1 MRTKALAL
9 ITALTLAVVPPAF
22 AQTRVPG
29 VTDTEVT
36 VGLSMPLSGV
46 AAAWSNTGVAMEAWA
61 RHVNEQGGIHGRK
74 LKVVMKDDGYNPGRA
89 VANIQEMQ
97 NDVFMNVG
105 LLGSAILNAA
115 KDKVAE
121 ARLLTINPYG
131 NPAIWAKQP
140 KDKLRYVFVNYT
152 DYNDEG
158 EFLVTF
164 AATKLGAKKV
174 AVFHQNDEYG
184 KGGLEG
190 VTRGLKALGGKAT
203 LAAAV
208 SYEITDRELGTHAL
222 KLKDSGADTVIL
234 YPTITH
240 GANVIKE
247 MAKAGYRPKLV
258 ASFPLGDYLI
268 MYRLLGDLWEGAHF
282 SILSGA
288 AVAGDP
294 AGKKV
299 LDVLTK
305 QEPKLVGKE
314 NTALAGVTA
323 MILAV
328 EGLNR
333 AGKNLTRDSYVE
345 AMEGLKGFT
354 AQGLTPPIT
363 FGPNRRHGLNALRLL
378 RAVKAADSS
387 YAEVVPPQIFQPH
400 F

>member
-1 MRTKALAL
+1 MTARALAL
-9 ITALTLAVVPPAF
+9 VTALALAVVSPAV
-22 AQTRVPG
+22 AQTRAPG
-29 VTDTEVT
+29 VTDAEVT
-36 VGLSMPLSGV
+36 VGLTMPLSGV

-74 LKVVMKDDGYNPGRA
+74 IKVVMKDDGYNPGRA
-89 VANIQEMQ
+89 VANLQEMQ

-121 ARLLTINPYG
+121 AKLLMINPYG
-131 NPAIWAKQP
+131 NPAIWARQP

-158 EFLVTF
+158 DFLVTF

-174 AVFHQNDEYG
+174 AVFHQNDDYG

-190 VTRGLKALGGKAT
+190 VNRGLKALGGKAT

-208 SYEITDRELGTHAL
+208 SYEISDRELGTHAL

-234 YPTITH
+234 YPTVTH
-240 GANVIKE
+240 GANIVKE
-247 MAKAGYRPKLV
+247 MAKVGYRPKLI
-258 ASFPLGDYLI
+258 ASFPLADYLI
-268 MYRLLGDLWEGAHF
+268 MYRLLGELWEGAHF
-282 SILSGA
+282 AVLSGG

-305 QEPKLVGKE
+305 HEPKLVGKE
-314 NTALAGVTA
+314 NTALAGAAA
-323 MILAV
+323 MMLAM
-328 EGLNR
+328 EGLTR

-345 AMEGLKGFT
+345 AMEGVKGFT
-354 AQGLTPPIT
+354 AQGLTAPIT
-363 FGPNRRHGLNALRLL
+363 FGATRRHGLNALRLL
-378 RAVKAADSS
+378 KAVKAADNS
-387 YAEVVPPQIFQPH
+387 YVEVAPPQIFQPH

>member
-1 MRTKALAL
+1 LSPSRSSTASASPVLAPL
-9 ITALTLAVVPPAF
+9 GTAARPIVPSS
-22 AQTRVPG
+22 
-29 VTDTEVT
+29 
-36 VGLSMPLSGV
+36 L
-46 AAAWSNTGVAMEAWA
+46 
-61 RHVNEQGGIHGRK
+61 
-74 LKVVMKDDGYNPGRA
+74 
-89 VANIQEMQ
+89 QEMQ

-105 LLGSAILNAA
+105 LLGSASLNAA

-121 ARLLTINPYG
+121 ARLLTINPFG

-140 KDKLRYVFVNYT
+140 KDRLRYVFVNYT
-152 DYNDEG
+152 DYHDEAD
-158 EFLVTF
+158 FLVTF
-164 AATKLGAKKV
+164 AATKLGARKV

-184 KGGLEG
+184 KAGLEG
-190 VTRGLKALGGKAT
+190 VQRGLKSLGAKAT

-208 SYEITDRELGTHAL
+208 SYEITDREMGTHAL

-247 MAKAGYRPKLV
+247 MAKVGYRPRLV
-258 ASFPLGDYLI
+258 DSFPIGDYLI
-268 MYRLLGDLWEGAHF
+268 MYRLLGELWEGAHF
-282 SILSGA
+282 SVLSGA

-305 QEPKLVGKE
+305 HEPKLVGKE
-314 NTALAGVTA
+314 NTALAGA
-323 MILAV
+323 GGMILAL
-328 EGLNR
+328 EGLTR

-345 AMEGLKGFT
+345 AMEGIRGYT
-354 AQGLTPPIT
+354 TQGLTPPIT

-378 RAVKAADSS
+378 KAVKASDSS
-387 YAEVVPPQIFQPH
+387 YVEVVPAQVFQPH